1 MAREAIAGGRRA
13 LGAQS
18 AACRVPVAGGRA
30 LSCLAGS
37 GHPALLSQR
46 PVPLEH
52 TPSGSTFTSGRTIVT
67 TLGASADLDAAR
79 VRPRSCPPAMAAL
92 GQPVTIVTEA
102 LVGSAGPLG
111 VLTLAFV
118 ASPEPSEP
126 ELRFLSTLAGLTA
139 QALERAQLFEQ
150 ERQALRDAEAGR
162 ERLSLLSDVTKLLS
176 SSLDP
181 TTVMRRTMNLV
192 VGRLSDAC
200 VVQVPGE
207 NGLQRLDVHGAEAF
221 ASPAGATPD
230 RPGHDPLRLRRA
242 GRRGLPD
249 RSNPVGAGRVDG
261 GRWAGRGRPPC
272 WPCPSPPAAR

>member
-1 MAREAIAGGRRA
+1 MSPEVVPQAMVE
-13 LGAQS
+13 LG
-18 AACRVPVAGGRA
+18 
-30 LSCLAGS
+30 
-37 GHPALLSQR
+37 
-46 PVPLEH
+46 E
-52 TPSGSTFTSGRTIVT
+52 
-67 TLGASADLDAAR
+67 
-79 VRPRSCPPAMAAL
+79 
-92 GQPVTIVTEA
+92 PVTIVTEA

-111 VLTLAFV
+111 VLALAFV

-150 ERQALRDAEAGR
+150 ERQARRDAESGR

-207 NGLQRLDVHGAEAF
+207 SGLQRLDVQGSETF
-221 ASPAGATPD
+221 TS
-230 RPGHDPLRLRRA
+230 
-242 GRRGLPD
+242 
-249 RSNPVGAGRVDG
+249 
-261 GRWAGRGRPPC
+261 
-272 WPCPSPPAAR
+272 PAARA

>member
-1 MAREAIAGGRRA
+1 M
-13 LGAQS
+13 
-18 AACRVPVAGGRA
+18 
-30 LSCLAGS
+30 
-37 GHPALLSQR
+37 PAHS
-46 PVPLEH
+46 
-52 TPSGSTFTSGRTIVT
+52 
-67 TLGASADLDAAR
+67 
-79 VRPRSCPPAMAAL
+79 
-92 GQPVTIVTEA
+92 
-102 LVGSAGPLG
+102 G

-150 ERQALRDAEAGR
+150 ERQALRDAESGR

-221 ASPAGATPD
+221 ASPAA
-230 RPGHDPLRLRRA
+230 
-242 GRRGLPD
+242 
-249 RSNPVGAGRVDG
+249 RSA
-261 GRWAGRGRPPC
+261 
-272 WPCPSPPAAR
+272 